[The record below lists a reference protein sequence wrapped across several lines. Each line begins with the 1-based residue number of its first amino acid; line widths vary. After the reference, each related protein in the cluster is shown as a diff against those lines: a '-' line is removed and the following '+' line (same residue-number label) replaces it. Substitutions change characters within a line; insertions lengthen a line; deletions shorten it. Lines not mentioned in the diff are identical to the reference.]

1 MPAISADTPPA
12 VTQPETPD
20 GSTGFSVHAAVCPLI
35 IVIAVLAVYLP
46 GLGSSFILNW
56 DDNKYVVENATA
68 HGFSLAHIKAAF
80 TNSYVGN
87 YAPLHIISYM
97 LDYSLW
103 GLNPAGY
110 RLGNILLHAAN
121 GTLFYC
127 LLRRM
132 DWFRTPALFAALLFV
147 LHPVQV
153 ESVAWISQRKNVLA
167 MCFALLSFIGYLR
180 FRSTRQ
186 PEYRAYIFSLA
197 AFALAL
203 LTKSVTVFL
212 PVAFILHD
220 LMIRQDRN
228 LRGIVRNIIPFL
240 LLSAAACVLTIIT
253 QHEARTGWHGN
264 SPAATLFTM
273 LPVFMNYLRMVVWPS
288 GLSALYDPPL
298 HHSLLDPV
306 VAVSF
311 IALLILLTAATMLSA
326 RRPRELFWFWF
337 GVLAIL
343 PVSQIVPLTTMMND
357 RYLYFPLVGIAAL
370 LFGSLSPIITRNDN
384 RGRAMFCGSLFVL
397 LVLAILSG
405 QRNLVWKNDLTLWTD
420 AVQKAPGSRFA
431 RQGLA
436 ETLEARGDLA
446 SAAEQ
451 YLEALRKDPGS
462 PELNSQAGVVF
473 ARLKQYQRAV
483 PCLRYAVQL
492 RPANDGYRMNLAAA
506 LLESGALEEAIM
518 QLKILYERSPTTRN
532 SCMLGALHE
541 KIGDN
546 SHATVYYG
554 RALQISSTKAADE
567 CAAMRSILGLP

>member
-20 GSTGFSVHAAVCPLI
+20 GSTGFSVQAAICPLI

-46 GLGSSFILNW
+46 GLGNSFILNW

-80 TNSYVGN
+80 ANSYFAN

-97 LDYSLW
+97 LDYTLW

-121 GTLFYC
+121 GSLFYY

-132 DWFRTPALFAALLFV
+132 AWLRTPALLAALLFV

-153 ESVAWISQRKNVLA
+153 ESVTWISQRKNVLA
-167 MCFALLSFIGYLR
+167 MFFALLSFIGYLHTR
-180 FRSTRQ
+180 NARQ
-186 PEYRAYIFSLA
+186 PEYRAYIFSLVT
-197 AFALAL
+197 FTLAL

-212 PVAFILHD
+212 PVAFILYD
-220 LMIRQDRN
+220 IMIRQDRD
-228 LRGIVRNIIPFL
+228 LRGIIRTMTPFL
-240 LLSAAACVLTIIT
+240 LLSAGACVLTIIT
-253 QHEARTGWHGN
+253 QHEARTGWHGG

-273 LPVFMNYLRMVVWPS
+273 MPVFMHYLRMLVWPF

-298 HHSLLDPV
+298 HHSLLEPV
-306 VAVSF
+306 VAVSCT
-311 IALLILLTAATMLSA
+311 ALLILLGSAAVLST
-326 RRPRELFWFWF
+326 RRPRELFWCWF

-357 RYLYFPLVGIAAL
+357 RYLYFPLVGVAAL
-370 LFGSLSPIITRNDN
+370 LFGSLSPIITRNDSL
-384 RGRAMFCGSLFVL
+384 GRAMFCGALFVL
-397 LVLAILSG
+397 LALAILAG

-420 AVQKAPGSRFA
+420 AVQKAPGSRSA

-436 ETLEARGDLA
+436 ETLEARGDLVG
-446 SAAEQ
+446 AAAH

-473 ARLKQYQRAV
+473 AKLKQYPRAV
-483 PCLRYAVQL
+483 SCLRYAVQL
-492 RPANDGYRMNLAAA
+492 RPANDSYRMNLSAA